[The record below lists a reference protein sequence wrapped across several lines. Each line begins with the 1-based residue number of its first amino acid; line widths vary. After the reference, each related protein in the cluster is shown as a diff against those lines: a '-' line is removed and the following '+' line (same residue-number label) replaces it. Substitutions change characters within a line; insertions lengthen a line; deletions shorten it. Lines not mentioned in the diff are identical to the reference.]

1 MTSSGLQPP
10 VMAGHLDP
18 IPVRLRAEAGRP
30 SAVLVGLMPRVD
42 GWHVIMTERAHHLA
56 HHAGQISF
64 PGGKVDEG
72 DDDLVATALREADE
86 EVALPRGCVE
96 VIGGLGTVMSPFGFV
111 VQPVV
116 GLIDPSVTL
125 RAAPQEVAE
134 VLVLPL
140 APLLDETRRHRRSYM
155 REGRR
160 REVWVIE
167 NERHDIGGLSAS
179 ILVDLAGRVMTATA
193 PVITAPDMRGGTG

>member
-1 MTSSGLQPP
+1 MILAGLQPP
-10 VMAGHLDP
+10 VMADHLDP
-18 IPVRLRAEAGRP
+18 IPVRLRDEAGRP
-30 SAVLVGLMPRVD
+30 SAVLVGLLPRD
-42 GWHVIMTERAHHLA
+42 GGWHVIMTERAHHLA

-86 EVALPRGCVE
+86 EVALPRGSVE
-96 VIGGLGTVMSPFGFV
+96 VIGGLGAVMSPVGFV
-111 VQPVV
+111 VQPIV
-116 GLIDPSVTL
+116 GLIDPAVTL
-125 RAAPQEVAE
+125 RAAPDEVAE

-140 APLLDETRRHRRSYM
+140 APLLDSTRRHRRSYM

-167 NERHDIGGLSAS
+167 SGRHDIWGLSAS
-179 ILVDLAGRVMTATA
+179 ILVDLAQRVMAVPP
-193 PVITAPDMRGGTG
+193 PVVDVTNGRGGTG

>member
-1 MTSSGLQPP
+1 MSEGLQPP
-10 VMAGHLDP
+10 VMADHLDP

-30 SAVLVGLMPRVD
+30 SAVLVGLMPREG

-64 PGGKVDEG
+64 PGGKVDAG
-72 DDDLVATALREADE
+72 DDNLVATALREADE
-86 EVALPRGCVE
+86 EVALPRGSVE
-96 VIGGLGTVMSPFGFV
+96 VIGGLGTVMSPVGFV

-116 GLIDPSVTL
+116 GLIDPSVRL
-125 RAAPQEVAE
+125 RAAPEEVAE

-140 APLLDETRRHRRSYM
+140 EPLLDVSRRHRRSYM

-167 NERHDIGGLSAS
+167 HGSHDIWGLSAS
-179 ILVDLAGRVMTATA
+179 ILVDLADRVIAAA
-193 PVITAPDMRGGTG
+193 PSLGEGANRQGGTG

>member
-1 MTSSGLQPP
+1 MRIAGLQPP
-10 VMAGHLDP
+10 VMTDHLDP
-18 IPVRLRAEAGRP
+18 IPPRLRADAGRP
-30 SAVLVGLMPRVD
+30 SAVLVGLMPHHGD
-42 GWHVIMTERAHHLA
+42 WHVIMTERAHHLA

-64 PGGKVDEG
+64 PGGKVDDG

-86 EVALPRGCVE
+86 EVALPRGSVE
-96 VIGGLGTVMSPFGFV
+96 IIGGLGTVMSPVGFV

-116 GLIDPSVTL
+116 GLIDPAVNL

-140 APLLDETRRHRRSYM
+140 LPLLDETRRHRRSYM
-155 REGRR
+155 RDGRR

-167 NERHDIGGLSAS
+167 NDRHEIWGLSAA
-179 ILVDLAGRVMTATA
+179 ILVDLAQRVVAAAPSLATGTDGQGR
-193 PVITAPDMRGGTG
+193 TG